1 MIFNIQI
8 YKIGENYYRLV
19 VDKPWVRK
27 IPCRRAWQPTPVCL
41 PGESHG
47 QRILAGGSLQ
57 GCPESDM
64 TEVTKQQQQHTN
76 QTKPKT

>member
-27 IPCRRAWQPTPVCL
+27 IPCRRAWQPTPVFL
-41 PGESHG
+41 PGDSYG
-47 QRILAGGSLQ
+47 QRNLVGYRPRGRK
-57 GCPESDM
+57 ESDT
-64 TEVTKQQQQHTN
+64 TEATWHAHSGK
-76 QTKPKT
+76 KFF